1 MKRLITLF
9 TLVFCAIALVAQ
21 QTTITVSGVVKN
33 RYNNRA
39 LEYVNV
45 YVPGTPI
52 GTITNSDG
60 EFSIKIPSRNT
71 PTRVEFSH
79 LGFQSQQL
87 EVNGQNLLNQEI
99 KLAPGVIRL
108 NEIVVEPVYP
118 SKIIERAMES
128 VKQNYPTE
136 PTLYKAFYREFSQ
149 IRRKYINISEAVA
162 DVYKTS
168 YTRDIVHDRV
178 RITKG
183 RRLVSPK
190 PSDTLDVK
198 LEGGPGLALTMDIVK
213 SPGLLLAP
221 EYQPF
226 YQYDFKEFVIIN
238 DKLHYA
244 LTFKPRVV
252 IEDTPLF
259 IGTIYI
265 EKDSYAISR
274 IEFNMDMSDR
284 DKVTR
289 TILRKK
295 PAGMRFKPTNTSY
308 LVTYRQDGDKYYL
321 NYIRTELKF
330 NCDWKRKLFAT
341 NFTIVS
347 EMVMT
352 DRDDHPESNIPYRES
367 FTRTQVLSDKVQN
380 FYDENFWEDYNI
392 IEPTESLE
400 YAVKKLKKAIE
411 K

>member
-1 MKRLITLF
+1 MKRLIILITIM
-9 TLVFCAIALVAQ
+9 FCALSLVAQ
-21 QTTITVSGVVKN
+21 TTVTVSGVVKN

-45 YVPGTPI
+45 YVPGTHI

-60 EFSIKIPSRNT
+60 EFSIKIPNQYL
-71 PTRVEFSH
+71 PAKIEFSH

-87 EVNGQNLLNQEI
+87 DVTNQNLSNQEI

-108 NEIVVEPVYP
+108 NEIVVEPVHP
-118 SKIIERAMES
+118 RNVIERAMQS
-128 VKQNYPTE
+128 VRKNYPTH
-136 PTLYKAFYREFSQ
+136 PTLYKTFYREFSQ
-149 IRRKYINISEAVA
+149 IRKKYINIAEAVA

-168 YTRDIVHDRV
+168 YAQDIIHDRV
-178 RITKG
+178 RIAKG

-198 LEGGPGLALTMDIVK
+198 LEGGPGLALSMDVVK
-213 SPGLLLAP
+213 SPGLLLDP

-226 YQYDFKEFVIIN
+226 YDYEFKEFVIIN
-238 DKLHYA
+238 NKLHYA
-244 LTFKPRVV
+244 ITFRPRVS
-252 IEDTPLF
+252 IENTPLYL
-259 IGTIYI
+259 GTIYV
-265 EKDSYAISR
+265 EKESYAISR

-284 DKVTR
+284 DKVTN

-295 PAGMRFKPTNTSY
+295 PLGMRFRPTNISY

-352 DRDDHPESNIPYRES
+352 DREDNPEEGIPYRES
-367 FTRTQVLSDKVQN
+367 FGSTKVLSDKVQN

-400 YAVKKLKKAIE
+400 FAVQKLKKAIE